1 MPLGTPDSD
10 ADGWASGG
18 GGGMARVG
26 RLVSRGVISI
36 TAISTVLGSR
46 PWQEPP
52 VFRKVFIVV
61 RLSQQNEIL
70 YGGQTLWGAH
80 SSFSWAPIW
89 WV

>member
-1 MPLGTPDSD
+1 MGTPDSN

-18 GGGMARVG
+18 GGGTARVG
-26 RLVSRGVISI
+26 RLVSGDVIFI
-36 TAISTVLGSR
+36 TAISTALSSR

-52 VFRKVFIVV
+52 EFQKVFIMVH
-61 RLSQQNEIL
+61 LSQQNEIL